1 MTNQL
6 PGLDQADLIEPTGLP
21 AYQRDFIDWLHGY
34 RRTEAYIEILK
45 ARRFTFAE
53 IATMRDRLAAHLVP
67 KSYGERQTPGR
78 RGK

>member
-1 MTNQL
+1 MTGAL
-6 PGLDQADLIEPTGLP
+6 PGLDQADLISSADLP

-53 IATMRDRLAAHLVP
+53 IAAMRDRLAANLAP